1 MGRILLQ
8 GGGEF
13 GGQMAVPD
21 REAVRLAGGGD
32 APVRIIPTAA
42 APDGN
47 HRRAGNNGVAWF
59 GRLGCSDVRS
69 VPLIDRQSA
78 DSSAVCEAIAGARL
92 VFILGGFPGYLAST
106 LRGTAAL
113 KAVVGVYRS
122 GGVIAGSSAGA
133 MVLFDTFF
141 DPETN
146 GPSEGLGVL
155 SGGCLLPHH
164 DTIGRKWAPGLQKA
178 LPGRVL
184 VGVDEETGMIDD
196 GTLQRWRVLGKGGV
210 TLYLDG
216 REPMFESR
224 EDVVV
229 NLQPDGRYGAR

>member
-13 GGQMAVPD
+13 GGRMVVSD
-21 REAVRLAGGGD
+21 REALRLAGG
-32 APVRIIPTAA
+32 AVAAVRIIPTAA

-47 HRRAGNNGVAWF
+47 HGRAGNNGVAWF

-69 VPLIDRQSA
+69 VPLIDRRSA

-92 VFILGGFPGYLAST
+92 VVILGGFPGYLAST
-106 LRGTAAL
+106 LKGTAAL
-113 KAVVGVYRS
+113 KAIVAVYRS

-146 GPSEGLGVL
+146 GPREGLGLL
-155 SGGCLLPHH
+155 SGGCLIPHY
-164 DTIGRKWAPGLQKA
+164 DTVGRKWVPSLRKS

-210 TLYLDG
+210 TLHRG
-216 REPMFESR
+216 GQEPFFESR
-224 EDVVV
+224 EGVVV
-229 NLQPDGRYGAR
+229 NLQPEGRHGAR